1 MRLIPPTSRRVFLRD
16 LSRSSLAMSAAAS
29 VLTYPTKGQDS
40 TSVKD
45 PNRSDA
51 NPRVATGE
59 QGVVATV
66 NPLASQAAMQAF
78 QRGGNAIDAAV
89 AASLM
94 LSVVDGHNSGI
105 GGGCLA
111 LVYPADG
118 RVVALDGREMAPGGA
133 SPEMFFRAGQP
144 APELSQLG
152 PLAAGVPGLLATLE
166 RLSREHGQID
176 WNDALLGAA
185 EVADAGFVI
194 SEHFA
199 RVLRNSAG
207 DLKRFPAS
215 ARVLLDESG
224 QPWSNGHLLRQPDLA
239 QTLRQI
245 AEQGIAWFYQGEFA
259 ERAATHLREA
269 GGVMAASDFANYKT
283 LARRAIQTQ
292 YRGDSVIGFPPP
304 SSGGIHDAQMLGM
317 LAEFDVAGIFAE
329 SQARGLHLLLEVMK
343 RAMADR
349 AYWLGD
355 ADFAKVPRGLL
366 DQDYLRQLA
375 STIDLSRATEVKS
388 HGQPPR
394 AELDLFGQR
403 KHTTHL
409 TAADARGNVVAI
421 TQTVNTSFGC
431 KMIVPGTGV
440 VLNNEMDDFSIA
452 PGVRNAFG
460 LLGSEANVIA
470 PGKRPLSSMSPT
482 IVLDGDRKP
491 ILSCG
496 AAGGPKII
504 TAVLQLLVRVL
515 DLDESLEQAIA
526 APRVHHQWSPDVA
539 VCENALNDQTVE
551 QLANMGHRIQRIG
564 SAAVAQGMAMHR
576 IAGHAPQLTAA
587 SDPRVASSAMGL

>member
-1 MRLIPPTSRRVFLRD
+1 MRRIPPTSRRIFLRE
-16 LSRSSLAMSAAAS
+16 LSYSSLAMSAAAG
-29 VLTYPTKGQDS
+29 VLALPALGQDS
-40 TSVKD
+40 TTVQD
-45 PNRSDA
+45 PSRLDTDL
-51 NPRVATGE
+51 RVATGR

-66 NPLASQAAMQAF
+66 NRLASQAAMQAF

-111 LVYPADG
+111 LIHLADG
-118 RVVALDGREMAPGGA
+118 RVIALDGRETAPAGA

-152 PLAAGVPGLLATLE
+152 PLATGVPGLLAVLE

-176 WNDALLGAA
+176 WRDALLGAA

-194 SEHFA
+194 SEYFA
-199 RVLRNSAG
+199 RVLRNSAE
-207 DLKRFPAS
+207 DLRRFPAS
-215 ARVLLDESG
+215 ARVLLDRSG
-224 QPWSNGHLLRQPDLA
+224 QPWSSGHLLRQPDLA
-239 QTLRQI
+239 QTLRHI
-245 AEQGIAWFYQGEFA
+245 AEQGVAWFYHGEFA
-259 ERAATHLREA
+259 ELAAAHLREA
-269 GGVMAASDFANYKT
+269 GGVMTASDFANYKAI
-283 LARRAIQTQ
+283 ARRAIQTQ
-292 YRGDSVIGFPPP
+292 YRGNSVVGFPPP

-317 LAEFDVAGIFAE
+317 LADFDVAGIFAE
-329 SQARGLHLLLEVMK
+329 SEARGLHLLLEVMK

-355 ADFAKVPRGLL
+355 ADFTKVPRGLL

-375 STIDLSRATEVKS
+375 SSIDLNRATEVKS

-394 AELDLFGQR
+394 ADIDLFGQQ

-409 TAADARGNVVAI
+409 TTADARGNVVAI

-482 IVLDGDRKP
+482 IVLSDDRKP

-504 TAVLQLLVRVL
+504 NAVLQVLVRVL
-515 DLDESLEQAIA
+515 DLGESIEQAIA

-539 VCENALNDQTVE
+539 VCENALNDQTVD
-551 QLANMGHRIQRIG
+551 QLANMGHKIQRIG
-564 SAAVAQGMAMHR
+564 SAAVAQGIAVRR
-576 IAGHAPQLTAA
+576 IAGQDAQLTAA
-587 SDPRVASSAMGL
+587 SDPRVASSALGY

>member
-1 MRLIPPTSRRVFLRD
+1 MKLIPPTSRRVFLRD
-16 LSRSSLAMSAAAS
+16 LSRSSLAMSVAAS
-29 VLTYPTKGQDS
+29 VFTYPAKGQDS
-40 TSVKD
+40 TTVKD
-45 PNRSDA
+45 PNRLDTNS
-51 NPRVATGE
+51 RVATGE
-59 QGVVATV
+59 LGVVATV
-66 NPLASQAAMQAF
+66 NPLASQAAMQAY

-111 LVYPADG
+111 LVYQADG
-118 RVVALDGREMAPGGA
+118 RVVALDGREMAPGSA

-176 WNDALLGAA
+176 WNEALLGAA
-185 EVADAGFVI
+185 EVAEAGFVI

-199 RVLRNSAG
+199 RVLRNSAE

-215 ARVLLDESG
+215 ARVLLDPSG
-224 QPWSNGHLLRQPDLA
+224 QPWSSGHLLRQPDLA

-245 AEQGIAWFYQGEFA
+245 AEQGIAWFYHGEFA
-259 ERAATHLREA
+259 ELAAAHLREA
-269 GGVMAASDFANYKT
+269 GGVMAASDFANYET
-283 LARRAIQTQ
+283 LVRRAIQTQ

-329 SQARGLHLLLEVMK
+329 SEARGLHLLLEVMK

-375 STIDLSRATEVKS
+375 SSVDLSRATEVKS

-394 AELDLFGQR
+394 ADVDLFGQR

-409 TAADARGNVVAI
+409 TTADARGNVVAI

-482 IVLDGDRKP
+482 IVLDDDRKP

-504 TAVLQLLVRVL
+504 TTVLQVLVRVL
-515 DLDESLEQAIA
+515 DLGESIERAIA

-539 VCENALNDQTVE
+539 VCENALDDQTAQ
-551 QLANMGHRIQRIG
+551 QLANMGHKIQRIS
-564 SAAVAQGMAMHR
+564 SAAVAQGISLHDS
-576 IAGHAPQLTAA
+576 QLTAA
-587 SDPRVASSAMGL
+587 ADPRVASSALGY

>member
-1 MRLIPPTSRRVFLRD
+1 MRLVPPTSRRTFLRD
-16 LSRSSLAMSAAAS
+16 LSHSSLAMSAAAG
-29 VLTYPTKGQDS
+29 VLTYPAMGQDS
-40 TSVKD
+40 TTVND
-45 PNRSDA
+45 PNRLGTDS
-51 NPRVATGE
+51 RVATGR

-78 QRGGNAIDAAV
+78 ERGGNAIDAAV

-111 LVYPADG
+111 LVYQADG
-118 RVVALDGREMAPGGA
+118 TVVALDGRETAPAGA

-152 PLAAGVPGLLATLE
+152 PLATGVPGLLATLE
-166 RLSREHGQID
+166 RLSHEQGQID
-176 WNDALLGAA
+176 WRDALLGAA

-194 SEHFA
+194 SQHFA
-199 RVLRNSAG
+199 RVLRNSAE

-224 QPWSNGHLLRQPDLA
+224 QPWSSGHLLRQPDLA
-239 QTLRQI
+239 QTLRHI

-259 ERAATHLREA
+259 ETAAGYLHEA
-269 GGVMAASDFANYKT
+269 GGVMTASDFANYET
-283 LARRAIQTQ
+283 LVRRAIQTQ
-292 YRGDSVIGFPPP
+292 YRGSSVIGFPPP

-317 LAEFDVAGIFAE
+317 LAEFDVAEIF
-329 SQARGLHLLLEVMK
+329 SQSEALGLHLLLEVMK

-375 STIDLSRATEVKS
+375 SSIDLNRATEVKS
-388 HGQPPR
+388 HGLPPR
-394 AELDLFGQR
+394 ADIDLFGQR

-409 TAADARGNVVAI
+409 TTADARGNVVAI

-482 IVLDGDRKP
+482 IVLDDDRKP

-504 TAVLQLLVRVL
+504 TTVLQVLVRVL
-515 DLDESLEQAIA
+515 DLGQSIEQAIA

-539 VCENALNDQTVE
+539 VCENALDDQTVD
-551 QLANMGHRIQRIG
+551 QLAKMGHKIQRIG
-564 SAAVAQGMAMHR
+564 SAAVAQGIAMQR
-576 IAGHAPQLTAA
+576 IAGDNAQLTAA
-587 SDPRVASSAMGL
+587 SDPRVASSAMGR